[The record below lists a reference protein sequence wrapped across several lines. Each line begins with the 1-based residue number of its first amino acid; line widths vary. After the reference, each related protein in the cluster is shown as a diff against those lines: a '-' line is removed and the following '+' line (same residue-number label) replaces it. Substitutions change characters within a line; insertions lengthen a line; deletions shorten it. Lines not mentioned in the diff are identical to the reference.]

1 MSLLLPGILKPL
13 KKSLSIEKQRETEAR
28 LSFCVDQKISS
39 PKEECP
45 ITQAR
50 HIEIRRIFDIFY
62 FTKVEPCPQNFK
74 PDKT

>member
-1 MSLLLPGILKPL
+1 MSLLLPWILKPL
-13 KKSLSIEKQRETEAR
+13 KKSFSIEKTETEAR
-28 LSFCVDQKISS
+28 PSFCADQKINS
-39 PKEECP
+39 PKEEGL